1 MVHYCAVRRKKHAK
15 DVRKKPTVVLSQ
27 LTEETDTKY
36 EDISDLQSPGNIDL
50 KENAAYA
57 HVQH

>member
-1 MVHYCAVRRKKHAK
+1 M

-27 LTEETDTKY
+27 LTEETDAKY

-57 HVQH
+57 YVQH